1 MRRSASV
8 IAGLACLATALTGCG
23 GDSQQKMLTEGAR
36 TAREAASEVNTVR
49 LISQQLLDHR
59 LWSPSATRMVKD
71 SEETLGKV
79 ATSFTSRQPATSPS
93 RQTYDEFSDAL
104 DAAESAVEDTR
115 IAMANGDLTKVRE
128 QVGTL
133 DKLSDQLRKL
143 GESAK

>member
-1 MRRSASV
+1 MRRSVSAL
-8 IAGLACLATALTGCG
+8 AGLVCLTTALTGCG

-36 TAREAASEVNTVR
+36 TARDAASEVATVR

-79 ATSFTSRQPATSPS
+79 ATGFTSRQPATGPA

-104 DAAESAVEDTR
+104 DAAETAVEDTR
-115 IAMANGDLTKVRE
+115 IAMVNGDLTKVRE

-143 GESAK
+143 GESAR

>member
-1 MRRSASV
+1 MRRSAAV
-8 IAGLACLATALTGCG
+8 LAVLVCLITALAGCG
-23 GDSQQKMLTEGAR
+23 GDSQQKMLTEGAK
-36 TAREAASEVNTVR
+36 TARDAASEVTTVR

-79 ATSFTSRQPATSPS
+79 ATSFTSRQPATGPA
-93 RQTYDEFSDAL
+93 RETYDEFSDAL
-104 DAAESAVEDTR
+104 DAAETGVEDAR
-115 IAMANGDLTKVRE
+115 IAMVNGDLTKLRE

>member
-1 MRRSASV
+1 MRRSASAL
-8 IAGLACLATALTGCG
+8 AGLVCLATALTGCG

-36 TAREAASEVNTVR
+36 SARDAASEVNTVS
-49 LISQQLLDHR
+49 LVSEQLLDHR
-59 LWSPSATRMVKD
+59 LWSASATRMVKD

-79 ATSFTSRQPATSPS
+79 ATSFTSRQPATGPA

-115 IAMANGDLTKVRE
+115 IAMVNGDLTKVRE

-133 DKLSDQLRKL
+133 DKLGEELRKL